1 MTISNEEL
9 LKQIEEKIEKTI
21 QTSDFSTGGK
31 LNSRQADAMID
42 FVFDETGL
50 SGSVRLVRMRA
61 EQFDIDKIVV
71 GNRVAMAKSEATT
84 TSVRRAVT
92 LSKVSLNKKAIM
104 VPWEISE
111 EYLEDGIEE
120 GKSAEDHIARMMG
133 TQLANNLEDLYIN
146 GNTLGPAVVE
156 GDIRSDGATST
167 PEWVTDSFLGLMNGW
182 LTILDT
188 DSSTNLF
195 NAASANISS
204 NIFSKM
210 INQMPD
216 KFRRRL
222 NMLRFFLPMDIEQ
235 NYRQALSARGTA
247 LGDAAIQGNER
258 IKAFG
263 VELVP
268 LILLSTN
275 PKKVV
280 SNTLPSDV
288 ATALGNGDTNITGE
302 VGGEPVSFEAAL
314 IDLALPD
321 GSPIADVTGAA
332 NVIYDLVAGTAEA
345 PTGSSFD
352 GEVVETT
359 YNSQSN
365 IILAEARNLI
375 LGIGRDITIKR
386 DQDIY
391 ADTRQFAMTV
401 RVAVQ
406 IEEIDACVL
415 AQNVANG

>member
-1 MTISNEEL
+1 MTISNAEL
-9 LKQIEEKIEKTI
+9 LKQIEEKIEKAI
-21 QTSDFSTGGK
+21 VQTSDFSGGGK
-31 LNSRQADAMID
+31 LNARQADKMID

-61 EQFDIDKIVV
+61 EQWDIDKVVV
-71 GNRVAMAKSEATT
+71 GNRVAIAKTEATA
-84 TSVRRAVT
+84 TSVRRSVT
-92 LSKVSLNKKAIM
+92 LSKVSLNKKGVM

-111 EYLEDGIEE
+111 EFLEDGIE
-120 GKSAEDHIARMMG
+120 GQSAEDHIARMMG

-146 GNTLGPAVVE
+146 GNILGVAVHAS
-156 GDIRSDGATST
+156 DIDRGSDTAGNDAT
-167 PEWVTDSFLGLMNGW
+167 EYITDTFLGLMDGW
-182 LTILDT
+182 LTILDK
-188 DSSTNLF
+188 SASANLF

-222 NMLRFFLPMDIEQ
+222 NMLRFFLPSDIEQ

-247 LGDAAIQGNER
+247 LGDSAIQGDSR

-268 LILLSTN
+268 LTLLATN
-275 PKKVV
+275 PQKVV
-280 SNTLPSDV
+280 ELTS
-288 ATALGNGDTNITGE
+288 TAGPDLLGNGDTNITGPE
-302 VGGEPVSFEAAL
+302 SGSPAEFVDTD
-314 IDLALPD
+314 INTALP
-321 GSPIADVTGAA
+321 GGTAIAVEGGVT
-332 NVIYDLVAGTAEA
+332 YDLVLGNLTDAGQ
-345 PTGSSFD
+345 PKNL
-352 GEVVETT
+352 EVT

-386 DQDIY
+386 DEDIY
-391 ADTRQFAMTV
+391 ADTKQFAMTV

-406 IEEIDACVL
+406 IEEVDACVL